1 MSLSWNLI
9 VYLSLM
15 SLPFEV
21 PSMGV
26 SPLGLLT
33 TPLSFSPSCFKIS
46 CTLNVPWGDVKV
58 ASQVPAALADCATT
72 VVAQRTKNKKEIMGS
87 RFITNPPL
95 KTNSEIEAK
104 KQITRS
110 TTTWFTGS
118 GQFERVARVSR
129 P

>member
-1 MSLSWNLI
+1 MC
-9 VYLSLM
+9 
-15 SLPFEV
+15 P
-21 PSMGV
+21 GV
-26 SPLGLLT
+26 
-33 TPLSFSPSCFKIS
+33 
-46 CTLNVPWGDVKV
+46 VKV

-110 TTTWFTGS
+110 TTTWLTILV
-118 GQFERVARVSR
+118 QFAISPERCPRVAKEGSLQNRER
-129 P
+129 